1 MVLDMAE
8 EKIELPS
15 GVSISLARNEFTIS
29 GPKGKVTA
37 TIPPVTAKA
46 EGNAVTI
53 SGSDKSFVNTAVA
66 LVKSAT
72 KGVTEGYTRKL
83 QIVYAHFPITIE
95 QKGAVMVIKNFLG
108 EKNPRK
114 AKIAGDTKVKVEKE
128 FISVSGPDQYGV
140 GQTAANLKQA
150 THIRFKDPRVFQDG
164 IYDAP
169 Q

>member
-1 MVLDMAE
+1 MIE

-15 GVSISLARNEFTIS
+15 GVSISLARNGFTIS

-37 TIPPVTAKA
+37 TIPPVTTKA

-53 SGSDKSFVNTAVA
+53 SGSDKSFVNTAAA
-66 LVKSAT
+66 LVKSAA
-72 KGVTEGYTRKL
+72 KGVTEGYSRKL
-83 QIVYAHFPITIE
+83 QIVYAHFPITLE
-95 QKGAVMVIKNFLG
+95 QKGAVLVIKNFLG

-114 AKIAGDTKVKVEKE
+114 AKIVGDTKVKVEKE
-128 FISVSGPDQYGV
+128 FISLSGPDQYGV
-140 GQTAANLKQA
+140 GQTAANFKQA
-150 THIRFKDPRVFQDG
+150 THIKCKDPRVFQDG